1 MSHPPNTKS
10 SRSLSGTNSFTSG
23 ERPSVRLPRRMVLS
37 WVSEPTGCAF
47 FFLTSSTPAMN
58 VVLTAPIPGN
68 KTPNLPLG
76 GAIFAG
82 FSIPLLLE
90 LESQYNSPI
99 GLIYINGSSHRGTRV
114 LLSPARRDCPEQ
126 VSYDARTPPI
136 LQITEPKSVA
146 RPLSSMPCSEHS
158 SVPDDT
164 VYLYRHKRHPVV
176 GCR

>member
-76 GAIFAG
+76 GALFAG

-99 GLIYINGSSHRGTRV
+99 GLIYINRSSHPGTRG
-114 LLSPARRDCPEQ
+114 LLSPSRRDCPEK
-126 VSYDARTPPI
+126 VSYDSRTPPI
-136 LQITEPKSVA
+136 LQSTQPQS
-146 RPLSSMPCSEHS
+146 
-158 SVPDDT
+158 
-164 VYLYRHKRHPVV
+164 
-176 GCR
+176 

>member
-99 GLIYINGSSHRGTRV
+99 GLIYFKGSSHPGTRG
-114 LLSPARRDCPEQ
+114 LLSPARPVVPEQ
-126 VSYDARTPPI
+126 VCSRARTTPHI
-136 LQITEPKSVA
+136 Q
-146 RPLSSMPCSEHS
+146 
-158 SVPDDT
+158 
-164 VYLYRHKRHPVV
+164 Y
-176 GCR
+176 